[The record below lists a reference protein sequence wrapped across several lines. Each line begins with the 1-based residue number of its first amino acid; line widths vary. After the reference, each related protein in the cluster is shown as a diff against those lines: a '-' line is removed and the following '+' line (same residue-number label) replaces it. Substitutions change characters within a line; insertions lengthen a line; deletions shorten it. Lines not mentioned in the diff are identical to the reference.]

1 MITESVFH
9 KMCSKGEQNTFCA
22 DQILHRFQKT
32 IKILPCS
39 LCHLPH
45 TDVRMSMTQ
54 QGNFF
59 VVLFY
64 LFLDNE
70 KSAEGLAW
78 GLLLHTFAHET
89 LPQPYGSSVGGYLT
103 HQKNQ
108 S

>member
-1 MITESVFH
+1 M
-9 KMCSKGEQNTFCA
+9 N
-22 DQILHRFQKT
+22 
-32 IKILPCS
+32 
-39 LCHLPH
+39 
-45 TDVRMSMTQ
+45 MTQ

-59 VVLFY
+59 VLLFY

-78 GLLLHTFAHET
+78 GLLLHTFARGT

-103 HQKNQ
+103 LMTLWHQKKTNLDLFPLE